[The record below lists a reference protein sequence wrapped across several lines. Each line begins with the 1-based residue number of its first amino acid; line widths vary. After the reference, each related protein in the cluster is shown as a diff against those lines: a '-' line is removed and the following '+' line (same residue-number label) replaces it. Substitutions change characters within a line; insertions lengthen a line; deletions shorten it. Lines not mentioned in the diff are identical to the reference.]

1 MSPQPN
7 LDSRLSSEANEY
19 SPDERRSLL
28 ALAHNAIAAALAGQ
42 SLDTTA
48 PTEHLAE
55 HRGAFTT
62 LTVGGELR
70 GCVGYVFPNY
80 SLYRT
85 IAETAV
91 AAALHDTRFTPVTL
105 EELPKLGYEISVL
118 SLLQAIDA
126 EDVEVGKH
134 GLVVTFGGRRGLL
147 LPQVPVEHGW
157 DRETFLA
164 QTCMKAG
171 LPADAWERG
180 ATLQA
185 FTAEIFG
192 SEKKQATD
200 FTDSHE

>member
-1 MSPQPN
+1 MSLQPN
-7 LDSRLSSEANEY
+7 LDSLPSSETNEF
-19 SPDERRSLL
+19 SLEERRSLL
-28 ALAHNAIAAALAGQ
+28 TLARNAIASALEGKTV
-42 SLDTTA
+42 DTTP

-62 LTVGGELR
+62 LTIGGELR

-91 AAALHDTRFTPVTL
+91 AAATNDTRFTPVTM
-105 EELPKLGYEISVL
+105 EELPKLEYEISVL
-118 SLLQAIDA
+118 SPLQPIDP

-147 LPQVPVEHGW
+147 LPQVPVERGW

-164 QTCMKAG
+164 QTCVKAG

-180 ATLQA
+180 ATMQA
-185 FTAEIFG
+185 FTAEIF
-192 SEKKQATD
+192 SSQK
-200 FTDSHE
+200 